1 MITATRRWLR
11 RNRNGIAIGAGVVG
25 VTYLAGQYVLGKIKE
40 ARERMQM
47 DRIAKENIRRRFEQ
61 NQTDCTITVLALL
74 PTLTENVIEELPV
87 EQLTQELQQ
96 KKTERLARASG
107 EGRSEASSMHDGDT
121 ASLSSFQTTSFAHA
135 SQLTG
140 QHDQPTPR
148 RTKAQLWT
156 EVKITS
162 ITRAFTLIYSLSL
175 LIILTRIQ
183 LNLLGR
189 LNYLSSVISLAQPPP
204 GRVNSISL
212 EDHDNG
218 GAGAGFGNDFETNR
232 RYLTFSWYLLHRGYA
247 QIMVKVRTAVE
258 DVFATISPSEGITAA
273 RLSDLVLSVRKHV
286 EGNTEEQRY
295 AMRWLPYVL
304 PPREEEEAVLVDSG
318 VITPP
323 PSSPGHSIGGLPPQ
337 GEGSYVDTSTGP
349 LRQLLDETADLIDS
363 PTFTRIHSLLLG
375 SMFSHLIDS
384 RVIAKAYPAQQ
395 PQSPPSTLSSGQHPR
410 IQELDSA
417 VTVVPGEPRVKL
429 ANLLAIITRQA
440 HAIGNGN
447 NLPNEYVSTA
457 EAEVRELEAF
467 AAVIYASN
475 LDQNIEDHQLHS
487 GESSLKTSSGVGVS
501 DVGTESVDEMIES
514 KLESAWTKVSA
525 STISSR

>member
-1 MITATRRWLR
+1 MVHDSDYIHLCS
-11 RNRNGIAIGAGVVG
+11 
-25 VTYLAGQYVLGKIKE
+25 
-40 ARERMQM
+40 
-47 DRIAKENIRRRFEQ
+47 IRRRFEQ

-74 PTLTENVIEELPV
+74 PTLTENILEELPV

-96 KKTERLARASG
+96 KKAERLARASG

-140 QHDQPTPR
+140 QPSQPTTR
-148 RTKAQLWT
+148 KTKAQLWT
-156 EVKITS
+156 EVKVTS

-204 GRVNSISL
+204 PGRANSISL

-247 QIMVKVRTAVE
+247 QIMAKVRTAVE
-258 DVFATISPSEGITAA
+258 EVFANISPSEGVTAA
-273 RLSDLVLSVRKHV
+273 RLSDLVLSVRKQV

-295 AMRWLPYVL
+295 ATRWLPYVL
-304 PPREEEEAVLVDSG
+304 PPREEEEAVLVESG

-323 PSSPGHSIGGLPPQ
+323 PSSPGASASDLPHQ
-337 GEGSYVDTSTGP
+337 GAGSYVDTSSGP

-363 PTFTRIHSLLLG
+363 PTFTRIHTLLLG

-384 RVIAKAYPAQQ
+384 RVITKAYPQIQ
-395 PQSPPSTLSSGQHPR
+395 PQSPSSSLSSAQHPR

-447 NLPNEYVSTA
+447 NPPNEYVSIA
-457 EAEVRELEAF
+457 EADVRELEAF

-475 LDQNIEDHQLHS
+475 LDQNIEDHQSRS
-487 GESSLKTSSGVGVS
+487 GESSIKASSGIGVS
-501 DVGTESVDEMIES
+501 DVGTELVDEMIES
-514 KLESAWTKVSA
+514 KLESAWTKISG